1 MIVVGHIEIE
11 LEPGSDQPAGLPD
24 APPPRRRR
32 RGRALAAAGAIVAVT
47 AVVALANGERGHD
60 DPSPTS
66 HPSSSNAAAP
76 ATTIAGGAVAP
87 GVALAGTARV
97 VTMLADG
104 TLSEAV
110 PADGRVH
117 LLALP
122 RASPTDAVVVGA
134 DWVVVR
140 PADATAGTVLDG
152 EGLATPAVG
161 GLDQPAVAAFPGR
174 TPDSLWLATGTGDVV
189 LTLYGLDGVPLG
201 APRRMSDVHHLLGAD
216 GNGEV
221 AVATS
226 GGTYVTSP
234 DGWQRLTTGRVLALG
249 PTVAVVEECDEVL
262 WCRDLVVDR
271 RTGTRRV
278 LLEPASRSN
287 GDGALGAVS
296 ADGTVAVLSDGCGTR
311 LDRLDL
317 TTGALTGV
325 AATDV
330 ATTARPVWSPDGN
343 VLWFVDDGHR
353 LSWWSPATGASDA
366 LVSSVRWF
374 AVRPVVA

>member
-1 MIVVGHIEIE
+1 MVGHIEIE
-11 LEPGSDQPAGLPD
+11 LEPGSDGPVGLPD

-32 RGRALAAAGAIVAVT
+32 RWRALAAAAAIVAVT
-47 AVVALANGERGHD
+47 GVVASANGDRSRDEPAPTSGA
-60 DPSPTS
+60 SPTVTT
-66 HPSSSNAAAP
+66 
-76 ATTIAGGAVAP
+76 ATASTADARPVAP
-87 GVALAGTARV
+87 RMALAGITRI
-97 VTMLADG
+97 VTRLADG

-110 PADGRVH
+110 PTDGRVQV
-117 LLALP
+117 LALP
-122 RASPTDAVVVGA
+122 RARPTDAVVVGA

-140 PADATAGTVLDG
+140 PADATAGTLLDG
-152 EGLATPAVG
+152 EGIASPTVG
-161 GLDQPAVAAFPGR
+161 GLDQPAVAAYPGR
-174 TPDSLWLATGTGDVV
+174 TPDSLWLATGAGDVV

-221 AVATS
+221 AVATA
-226 GGTYVTSP
+226 GGAYVTSP

-249 PTVAVVEECDEVL
+249 PTMAVVEECDEVL
-262 WCRDLVVDR
+262 WCRDIVVDR

-317 TTGALTGV
+317 TTGALSRV

-330 ATTARPVWSPDGN
+330 GSTARPAWSPDGTF
-343 VLWFVDDGHR
+343 LWFVDDGHH
-353 LSWWSPATGASDA
+353 LSWWSPASGASGA
-366 LVSSVRWF
+366 LLASVQWF
-374 AVRPVVA
+374 AVRPMAA